1 MLSPVLFRARPSLKL
16 APDVAQHDLILQVI
30 GVALPENSRATV
42 GDGLQGALR
51 RSGYQTLFTVTARGT
66 LVSGLMSLSYALLTL
81 DGPSWDLENN
91 ELARQVIP
99 WRYGTISTGSR
110 SIFLRALGIMILN
123 PHVYSVHTAS
133 YTAEYFWDGL
143 GEDKLGETIEI
154 SVDFTDF

>member
-1 MLSPVLFRARPSLKL
+1 MPMIHLTKWLFVVTALLSGCATTSSPLLPSPIKEISPVPENAEPVLFRARPSLKL

-81 DGPSWDLENN
+81 DGPS
-91 ELARQVIP
+91 P
-99 WRYGTISTGSR
+99 G
-110 SIFLRALGIMILN
+110 F
-123 PHVYSVHTAS
+123 
-133 YTAEYFWDGL
+133 
-143 GEDKLGETIEI
+143 GEQ
-154 SVDFTDF
+154 